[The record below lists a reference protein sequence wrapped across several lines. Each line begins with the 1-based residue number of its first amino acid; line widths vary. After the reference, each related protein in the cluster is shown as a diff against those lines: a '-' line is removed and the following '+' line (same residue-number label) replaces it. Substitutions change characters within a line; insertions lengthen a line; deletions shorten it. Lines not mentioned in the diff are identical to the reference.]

1 MKLKNEQFS
10 QKFQQVF
17 KNEKDEILQAAEET
31 IKTLTE
37 MLESKKSQLVVKE
50 RQIEKMRQEQLEQ
63 KEAHT
68 LRVMDLENQVYNK
81 GTSTLAKLHEYVEG
95 HVGGA
100 ERAGLLDERA
110 QAQQRAKESYHE
122 LTKA

>member
-37 MLESKKSQLVVKE
+37 MLESKKSQLVVKD

-68 LRVMDLENQVYNK
+68 LRVMELENQVYNK

-110 QAQQRAKESYHE
+110 QAQQRAKES
-122 LTKA
+122 

>member
-37 MLESKKSQLVVKE
+37 MLESKKSQLVVKD

-63 KEAHT
+63 KEAH
-68 LRVMDLENQVYNK
+68 LGAQRGDP
-81 GTSTLAKLHEYVEG
+81 
-95 HVGGA
+95 GG
-100 ERAGLLDERA
+100 GGPGGGPCG
-110 QAQQRAKESYHE
+110 
-122 LTKA
+122 